1 MAFGLVSAADRS
13 PVCLVGELDL
23 STSLALK
30 DLDGSSPLILDV
42 SGLTFIDSAGTHAL
56 EDVALRVGRLVLV
69 SPQPNVLRVFDIVW
83 PERPDGIEIRRPG
96 TFRAVKTLRRSTRPA
111 AAVRSD

>member
-1 MAFGLVSAADRS
+1 MAFGVVSAADRS

-30 DLDGSSPLILDV
+30 DLDGSRPLILDV
-42 SGLTFIDSAGTHAL
+42 SGLTFIDSAGAHAL
-56 EDVALRVGRLVLV
+56 EDLARRVGRLVLV

-83 PERPDGIEIRRPG
+83 PAPPEGIEIRRPG
-96 TFRAVKTLRRSTRPA
+96 GFRAVKSLHR
-111 AAVRSD
+111 